1 LKPVFLPLQAAGI
14 ILTKSCVK
22 AIGERGAGSSGDGEL
37 SC

>member
-22 AIGERGAGSSGDGEL
+22 AIGERGSGEVGEFFQ
-37 SC
+37 